1 MRDLIFYTSCARSSL
16 LQLVCEQLFTRCS
29 FYPILKLSQM
39 IFAHHDKVFLCRSC
53 YIQQVT
59 DYRNQHHK
67 KPHWDHNLLICF
79 IKSKDRSNKFLTGN
93 ISSGGSQNGFN
104 CRISGHECGK
114 LLNLFT
120 NKRTVQLFKC
130 TPHHS

>member
-1 MRDLIFYTSCARSSL
+1 VQGLKAATILLNLTFLFLPNGNRYKKSRYAGFNYLTFMCSIFSAAIGY
-16 LQLVCEQLFTRCS
+16 EQLFTPCS

-79 IKSKDRSNKFLTGN
+79 IKSKDRSNKF
-93 ISSGGSQNGFN
+93 
-104 CRISGHECGK
+104 
-114 LLNLFT
+114 
-120 NKRTVQLFKC
+120 
-130 TPHHS
+130 